1 MDSWYLCSQNV
12 TVCVHEHTGITTP
25 ESRIHRISHP
35 PQWTTVP
42 RGRPRGS
49 ETYLVSCPGRATP
62 RAAIRGASTCDVAR
76 VPLPVGRSGRR
87 ALDPGAVGRSGSR
100 RSVVPTFLLLK

>member
-25 ESRIHRISHP
+25 ESRNQHRISHP

-87 ALDPGAVGRSGSR
+87 ALDPGAVSFGFASLGT
-100 RSVVPTFLLLK
+100 VPTF